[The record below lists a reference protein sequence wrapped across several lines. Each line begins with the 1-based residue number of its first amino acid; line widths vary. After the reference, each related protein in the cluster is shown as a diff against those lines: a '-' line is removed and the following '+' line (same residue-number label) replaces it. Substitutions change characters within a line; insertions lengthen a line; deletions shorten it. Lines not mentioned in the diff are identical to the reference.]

1 MKMSLGVMNLYY
13 FLVGVFVFL
22 IMKFIVSFDYFAK
35 ENLPTHKIAKVWHFI
50 FGILCILVGVNG
62 IFAMVQIKAAVGV
75 FDYRHVLPTIMLFLS
90 AVIFL
95 SDSFKN
101 PSKNYLVA
109 LGIGVIISIVGF
121 FITLI
126 LVWLGPENVFGT
138 HITYINYLLLIPFI
152 AASSIGMLVGLLL
165 YYRYFKRRREAWN
178 ESLWDKSRIWSIL
191 NNQYFILAFCIIMY
205 FEIWFQWHSTSLI
218 ALLIEIM

>member
-1 MKMSLGVMNLYY
+1 MSLGVINLCY

-35 ENLPTHKIAKVWHFI
+35 EDLPTHKIAQVWHFG
-50 FGILCILVGVNG
+50 FGILCILVGING
-62 IFAMVQIKAAVGV
+62 IFAMIQIKGAVGV
-75 FDYRHVLPTIMLFLS
+75 LDYRHILPTIMLFLS

-109 LGIGVIISIVGF
+109 VGIGVIISCVGF

-126 LVWLGPENVFGT
+126 LGWIGPENVFGT
-138 HITYINYLLLIPFI
+138 HITYINYILLIPFI
-152 AASSIGMLVGLLL
+152 AAAGAGILVSIVL
-165 YYRYFKRRREAWN
+165 YYRYFKRKKEAWN
-178 ESLWDKSRIWSIL
+178 DPLWDKSNLWSII
-191 NNQYFILAFCIIMY
+191 NNRYFLLAFSIIMY

-218 ALLIEIM
+218 SLLTQLF